1 MMERVHM
8 ASSAEPANPDD
19 VPSKVPNPRGI
30 DHTKKTTDVIASNR
44 LKLGAIRLSALRKIY
59 SP

>member
-19 VPSKVPNPRGI
+19 APPQKSQTQGESI
-30 DHTKKTTDVIASNR
+30 IQKTTDVIASNR
-44 LKLGAIRLSALRKIY
+44 LKLGVIRLSALRKIY